1 MVHVPFVIVQANGS
15 IQNDEFC
22 FQMMTLAL
30 KSFRLMEKERPDI
43 AEKIMAHVMDKM
55 SEKIRQLTH
64 ENHLLLRDNREEVR
78 LTIDK

>member
-1 MVHVPFVIVQANGS
+1 
-15 IQNDEFC
+15 
-22 FQMMTLAL
+22 MMTLAL